1 MVKTRDAT
9 SRNCHSAT
17 TRDGHPATTRNFHS
31 ATIRKYLIKKS
42 YHILQGEVSV

>member
-31 ATIRKYLIKKS
+31 ATIRKYLIKKP